1 MTRRGRLAPSGLGLE
16 RDSAAAGARPSYA
29 VTEINQLPV
38 AIRRKLAQEI
48 AMSDADQG
56 PMIKLIQ
63 APSK

>member
-1 MTRRGRLAPSGLGLE
+1 LE